1 MEKQK
6 RQDVIIRICCIV
18 AALVLWMYIRSSE
31 DPVTTSVIKYV
42 PVQILNEDTL
52 QARDL
57 VLMPNQEFYINLTVK
72 APTSK
77 IKDLDKNK
85 DFSLVA
91 DLQGYAL
98 TPGENKI
105 PIKVKKV
112 NPGVSVVNAEGLSM
126 SVDVDT
132 LANKYVN
139 VTPRTSGEVAEGYY
153 NDNPEVSPNS
163 VKISGPQRD
172 LDQVVEAVAEVDI
185 TNANTDIDTP
195 TSKVTLVNSDGRE
208 VSGLSVYP
216 EYVQVKAK
224 IKKGK
229 YLGVHVQ
236 TTGAAPSGIEIVSIE
251 AAPKSIEVAGAS
263 ELIDQIKDINT
274 APIDLSSIT
283 ESTTVNAN
291 LIIPEGVHSVNNEQT
306 VKVKFTV
313 KKYSEKTL
321 SIPISYPNLGE
332 NLTLENS
339 TATLKLTI
347 TGEVSELN
355 KVSEDTVKATVDLK
369 GLTEGSHEAKVQV
382 SGIPNTVQGKS
393 QIPENVTITITKK
406 PTTEEKSSNA
416 G

>member
-1 MEKQK
+1 
-6 RQDVIIRICCIV
+6 
-18 AALVLWMYIRSSE
+18 MYIRSSE
-31 DPVTTSVIKYV
+31 NPVTTSVIKYV
-42 PVQILNEDTL
+42 PVQIINQDTL
-52 QARDL
+52 EDRNL

-72 APTSK
+72 APASK

-98 TPGENKI
+98 IPGENKI
-105 PIKVKKV
+105 PVKVKKV
-112 NPGVSVVNAEGLSM
+112 DPGVSVVNAEGLSM
-126 SVDVDT
+126 SLDVDT

-139 VTPRTSGEVAEGYY
+139 VTPRASGEVAEGYY
-153 NDNPEVSPNS
+153 SDNPEISPNS
-163 VKISGPQRD
+163 VKITGPERN
-172 LDQVVEAVAEVDI
+172 LEQVVGAVAQVDM
-185 TNANTDIDTP
+185 TNANADMESSI
-195 TSKVTLVNSDGRE
+195 KVTLVNSDEKE
-208 VSGLSVYP
+208 VSGLSIYP
-216 EYVQVKAK
+216 EYVQVKTK

-229 YLGVHVQ
+229 YLGVDVK
-236 TTGAAPSGIEIVSIE
+236 TTGAPPSGIEIINTEVT
-251 AAPKSIEVAGAS
+251 PKSIEVAGAS
-263 ELIDQIKDINT
+263 ELIDQIKSINT

-283 ESTTVNAN
+283 GSTTIDAN

-339 TATLKLTI
+339 TTTLKLTI
-347 TGEVSELN
+347 TGEESELN

-369 GLTEGSHEAKVQV
+369 GLTEGSHETKVQV
-382 SGIPNTVQGKS
+382 SGILNTVQVKS
-393 QIPENVTITITKK
+393 QTPESVTITITKK

>member
-1 MEKQK
+1 MDKQK
-6 RQDVIIRICCIV
+6 RQDIIIRICCVV

-42 PVQILNEDTL
+42 PVKILNEDTL
-52 QARDL
+52 ADRDL
-57 VLMPNQEFYINLTVK
+57 VLIPNQDFYINLTVK
-72 APTSK
+72 APAST
-77 IKDLDKNK
+77 IKDLRNK
-85 DFSLVA
+85 DFTLVA

-98 TPGENKI
+98 TPGENKVQV
-105 PIKVKKV
+105 KVKESS
-112 NPGVSVVNAEGLSM
+112 PGVSVVNSDGLLM
-126 SVDVDT
+126 DVDVDT
-132 LANKYVN
+132 LADRHVN
-139 VTPRTSGEVAEGYY
+139 VTSEIVGKVAEGYY
-153 NDNPEVSPNS
+153 NDDSVISPNS
-163 VKISGPQRD
+163 VKISGPQRY
-172 LDQVVEAVAEVDI
+172 LDQVVGAVAQVDI
-185 TNANTDIDTP
+185 TNASEDIDK
-195 TSKVTLVNSDGRE
+195 SCKVTLVNSDEKE

-216 EYVQVKAK
+216 ESVQVKVK

-229 YLGVHVQ
+229 YLGVKVQ
-236 TTGAAPSGIEIVSIE
+236 TTGTAAPGVTIVSME

-274 APIDLSSIT
+274 APIDISKIT
-283 ESTTVNAN
+283 ESTTIDAN
-291 LIIPEGVHSVNNEQT
+291 LIIPEGVHSVNNEQA

-339 TATLKLTI
+339 TPTLKLTI
-347 TGEVSELN
+347 TGEESELN

-382 SGIPNTVQGKS
+382 SGIPNTVQVKS
-393 QIPENVTITITKK
+393 QTPENVTITITIK

>member
-6 RQDVIIRICCIV
+6 RQDIIIRICCIV

-31 DPVTTSVIKYV
+31 NPVTTSVIKYV

-52 QARDL
+52 EDRDL
-57 VLMPNQEFYINLTVK
+57 VLIPNQDFYINLTVK
-72 APTSK
+72 APAST

-85 DFSLVA
+85 DFALVA

-105 PIKVKKV
+105 QVKVKEV
-112 NPGVSVVNAEGLSM
+112 TPGVSVVNADGLLM
-126 SVDVDT
+126 KVDVDT

-139 VTPRTSGEVAEGYY
+139 VTSRTSGEVAEGYY
-153 NDNPEVSPNS
+153 NDNPELSPNS
-163 VKISGPQRD
+163 VKISGPQRY
-172 LDQVVEAVAEVDI
+172 LDQVVEAVAQVDI
-185 TNANTDIDTP
+185 TNANADIDATN
-195 TSKVTLVNSDGRE
+195 KVTLVNSDEKE

-216 EYVQVKAK
+216 EYVQVKVK

-236 TTGAAPSGIEIVSIE
+236 TTGATPSGIEILSMEV
-251 AAPKSIEVAGAS
+251 APKSIEVVGAS

-283 ESTTVNAN
+283 ESTTVDAN
-291 LIIPEGVHSVNNEQT
+291 LIIPDGIHSVNNVQT
-306 VKVKFTV
+306 VKVKFAV
-313 KKYSEKTL
+313 KKHSEKTL
-321 SIPISYPNLGE
+321 SIPINYPNLGE

-339 TATLKLTI
+339 TTTLKLTI
-347 TGEVSELN
+347 TGEESELN
-355 KVSEDTVKATVDLK
+355 KVNEDTVKATVDLK
-369 GLTEGSHEAKVQV
+369 GLTEGSHEAKIQV
-382 SGIPNTVQGKS
+382 SGIPNTVQVKG
-393 QIPENVTITITKK
+393 QTPESVTITITIK

-416 G
+416 S

>member
-31 DPVTTSVIKYV
+31 NPVTTSVIKYV
-42 PVQILNEDTL
+42 PVQILNQDTL
-52 QARDL
+52 EGRDL

-72 APTSK
+72 APAST
-77 IKDLDKNK
+77 IKELDKNK

-91 DLQGYAL
+91 DLQGLAL

-105 PIKVKKV
+105 QVKVKEV
-112 NPGVSVVNAEGLSM
+112 RPAGVSVVNAEGLLM

-153 NDNPEVSPNS
+153 SDNPEVSPNS
-163 VKISGPQRD
+163 VKISGPQRF
-172 LDQVVEAVAEVDI
+172 LNQVVEAVAQVDI
-185 TNANTDIDTP
+185 TNENTDIDTS
-195 TSKVTLVNSDGRE
+195 SKVTLVNSDEKE

-229 YLGVHVQ
+229 YLGIHVQ
-236 TTGAAPSGIEIVSIE
+236 TTGAPPSGIEIVSME

-382 SGIPNTVQGKS
+382 SGIPNTVQVKS
-393 QIPENVTITITKK
+393 QTPESVTITITQK

>member
-6 RQDVIIRICCIV
+6 RQDIIIRICCIV

-31 DPVTTSVIKYV
+31 NPVTTSVIKYV

-52 QARDL
+52 EDRDL
-57 VLMPNQEFYINLTVK
+57 VLIPNQDFYINLTVK
-72 APTSK
+72 APAST

-85 DFSLVA
+85 DFALVA

-105 PIKVKKV
+105 QVKVKEV
-112 NPGVSVVNAEGLSM
+112 TPGVSVVNADGLLM
-126 SVDVDT
+126 KVDVDT

-139 VTPRTSGEVAEGYY
+139 VTSRTSGEVAEGYY
-153 NDNPEVSPNS
+153 NDNPELSPNS
-163 VKISGPQRD
+163 VKISGPQRY
-172 LDQVVEAVAEVDI
+172 LDQVVEAVAQVDI
-185 TNANTDIDTP
+185 TNANADIDATN
-195 TSKVTLVNSDGRE
+195 KVTLVNSDEKE

-216 EYVQVKAK
+216 EYVQVKVK

-236 TTGAAPSGIEIVSIE
+236 TTGAAPSGIEILSMEV
-251 AAPKSIEVAGAS
+251 APKSIEVVGAS

-283 ESTTVNAN
+283 ESTTVDAN
-291 LIIPEGVHSVNNEQT
+291 LIIPDGIHSANNVQT

-339 TATLKLTI
+339 TTTLKLTI
-347 TGEVSELN
+347 TGEESELN
-355 KVSEDTVKATVDLK
+355 KVNEDTVKATVDLK
-369 GLTEGSHEAKVQV
+369 GLTEGPHEAKVQV
-382 SGIPNTVQGKS
+382 SGIPNTVQVKS
-393 QIPENVTITITKK
+393 QIPENVTITITIK

-416 G
+416 S